1 MYLNMLKR
9 CQTKW
14 FISEKPIN
22 EMSDECNKKRQ
33 SLGLINLSLQNQPTE
48 STLLATVSNV
58 SANLSSLSSMFYNL

>member
-1 MYLNMLKR
+1 
-9 CQTKW
+9 
-14 FISEKPIN
+14 
-22 EMSDECNKKRQ
+22 MSDECNKKRQ